1 MWRARSGDRHD
12 QILLLCSVWRPARSI
27 STCVWSG
34 QGQALCLPWATTGGC
49 PYRLLSLYIQSID
62 KRGDLRSNAVLGL
75 QTGTIG
81 EILIA
86 PVSSV
91 RSLPVG
97 PRARFDL

>member
-12 QILLLCSVWRPARSI
+12 RFQLAC
-27 STCVWSG
+27 G
-34 QGQALCLPWATTGGC
+34 QGRGRPCACLGQPREVAPTGC
-49 PYRLLSLYIQSID
+49 SFCVFNQLIEEETC
-62 KRGDLRSNAVLGL
+62 RSTAVLGL
-75 QTGTIG
+75 QTGTIRD
-81 EILIA
+81 ILIA